1 MAFDDRSVALATNS
15 DAETTMT
22 NNENSGENSGERASN
37 TSLKRWVPLGLVLS
51 LLFGGYLMGLNEY
64 FTLEFV
70 TENRDRLMGHVN
82 HNYVM
87 SLVMY
92 FVIYTVAVAVSF
104 PGASLITVVSGF
116 LFGWF
121 AAGLV
126 TVFAATLGASIIF
139 LAARTS
145 FGDLL
150 QRKAGKRM
158 AKLASGFQEESFS
171 YLLTLRLA
179 PIFPFWLIN
188 LAPALF
194 GMKLAPYVIAT
205 FVGII
210 PGTFAYAYLGQG
222 LGSTIDGSGSIVT
235 PTLVAALGVLALVSA
250 IPIVVKRWK
259 RNKSPG

>member
-1 MAFDDRSVALATNS
+1 MSL
-15 DAETTMT
+15 
-22 NNENSGENSGERASN
+22 NNQFVEPIGNSGEENLMNEVETPTNPPSS
-37 TSLKRWVPLGLVLS
+37 SLKRWAPVAIIIS
-51 LLFGGYLMGLNEY
+51 LLVGGYLAGLNQY
-64 FTLEFV
+64 FSLDFI
-70 TENRDRLMGHVN
+70 TENRDRLMVQVEK
-82 HNYVM
+82 NYA
-87 SLVMY
+87 LALAAY

-104 PGASLITVVSGF
+104 PGASLITIISGF

-121 AAGLV
+121 AGGLT

-150 QRKAGKRM
+150 QKKAGKRM
-158 AKLASGFQEESFS
+158 AKLSEGFQKDAFN

-194 GMKLAPYVIAT
+194 GMKLAPYAIAT

-222 LGSTIDGSGSIVT
+222 LGSTIGGSGEFTVSPSLI
-235 PTLVAALGVLALVSA
+235 AALGVLALVSV
-250 IPIVVKRWK
+250 IPIVVKRLK
-259 RNKSPG
+259 KNKQQA

>member
-1 MAFDDRSVALATNS
+1 MAVDEPSPTLSMNI
-15 DAETTMT
+15 DAKVPMS
-22 NNENSGENSGERASN
+22 NNEYISESGSGRG
-37 TSLKRWVPLGLVLS
+37 LRRWVPLGIILA
-51 LLFGGYLMGLNEY
+51 LLIGSYLAGLNEY
-64 FTLEFV
+64 FTLEFI

-92 FVIYTVAVAVSF
+92 FAIYTFCVAVSF
-104 PGASLITVVSGF
+104 PGASLITIVSGF

-158 AKLASGFQEESFS
+158 AKLSAGFQDDAFN
-171 YLLTLRLA
+171 YLLILRLA
-179 PIFPFWLIN
+179 PVFPFWLIN
-188 LAPALF
+188 IAPALF
-194 GMKLAPYVIAT
+194 GMKLVPYAVAT
-205 FVGII
+205 FIGII

-222 LGSTIDGSGSIVT
+222 LGTTIDGDGSIVT
-235 PTLVAALGVLALVSA
+235 PTLVTALGILALVSA
-250 IPIVVKRWK
+250 IPLVVKRWK
-259 RNKSPG
+259 RNKLKA